1 MQAKDIAQQLA
12 ARAEEVARHL
22 MRSGKRHGNEWCA
35 GDITGKAGSSLKV
48 CIVGPRSGVWKDF
61 AGGKGGD
68 LLDLWALV
76 AQKPLLEAMKD
87 CKVYLGIGGV
97 QFEPRRVLN
106 FVRPQRM
113 LSSPLS
119 RNTKAYDYLVR
130 ERKLT
135 QQTLDSYAV
144 GVAGS
149 EIVFSY
155 KRDNETILVK
165 YLGIERVNGKKQ
177 IRVEKNC
184 EPCLFGWNNVDD
196 DARAVTICEG
206 EIDAM
211 SLYQYGVGALSV
223 PFGAGN
229 HAWVE
234 HEYDRL
240 AQFDEIFICFD
251 NDDAG
256 NKGALEL
263 AERLGIH
270 RCSIVKLPQKDANE
284 CLRAGV
290 SKDDIA
296 QAFSNAKTMDPQ
308 ELKKLFDF
316 MQAIHDEFYPPGGK
330 LAGYDMPWQ
339 KTEGKI
345 LFRPGELSV
354 WSGINGHGKSQ
365 FLGQVILGMMEQ
377 GAKICI
383 ASLELRPSR
392 LSMRLIKQATALA
405 LPSPEYIDAVIEHY
419 NEQLWLFDLVGNAK
433 SDRLLEVFK
442 YARHRYGVDVFVID
456 SFMMLDIAE
465 DDYKAQKG
473 FIERLCEFRTQYN
486 CQIHLVVHPR
496 KGADEHSAPGK
507 LDYKGTGAISD
518 LADNCF
524 TLWRNKGKERAL
536 QKSNDGYMLTEKEA
550 ERLQM
555 PDAILSCDKQ
565 RHGDWEGNLG
575 FWFDAESLQ
584 YVASEYS
591 KPKRFVDFSSLIA
604 NDSN

>member
-22 MRSGKRHGNEWCA
+22 LPRGKRQGKEWCV
-35 GDITGKAGSSLKV
+35 GDISGKAGASFKV
-48 CIVGPRSGVWKDF
+48 CVSGPKAGVWKEF
-61 AGGKGGD
+61 AYGDGGD
-68 LLDLWALV
+68 LLDLWALIT
-76 AQKPLLEAMKD
+76 QKTLLEAMKE
-87 CKVYLGIGGV
+87 CQGYLGMGKV
-97 QFEPRRVLN
+97 QFAPKRALN
-106 FVRPQRM
+106 FVKPPTVHLKA
-113 LSSPLS
+113 LSEDV
-119 RNTKAYDYLVR
+119 KAYDYLVG

-135 QQTLDSYAV
+135 PQTLSKY
-144 GVAGS
+144 GVSVIAG

-165 YLGIERVNGKKQ
+165 YLGLERVNGKKQ
-177 IRVEKNC
+177 VRVEKNC
-184 EPCLFGWNNVDD
+184 EPCLFGWHMIPDNV
-196 DARAVTICEG
+196 RAVAICEG
-206 EIDAM
+206 EFDAM
-211 SLYQYGVGALSV
+211 SLHQYGMAALSV

-251 NDDAG
+251 DDEAG
-256 NKGALEL
+256 KKGALEL
-263 AERLGIH
+263 VERLGIH
-270 RCSIVKLPQKDANE
+270 RCSLVQLPSKDANA
-284 CLRAGV
+284 CLQQGV

-308 ELKKLFDF
+308 ELKKLVDF

-330 LAGYDMPWQ
+330 PAGYDAPWQ

-345 LFRPGELSV
+345 LFRPGELSI

-365 FLGQVILGMMEQ
+365 FLGQVMLGMMEQ

-392 LSMRLIKQATALA
+392 LSMRLIKQATAMA
-405 LPSPEYIDAVIEHY
+405 LPSPAYIDAVIEHY

-496 KGADEHSAPGK
+496 KGADENSAPGK

-524 TLWRNKGKERAL
+524 TLWRNKGKEKAL
-536 QKSNDGYMLTEKEA
+536 QKSNDGYPLTDKEA

-555 PDAILSCDKQ
+555 PDAILGCDKQ

-575 FWFDAESLQ
+575 FWFDAESFQ
-584 YVASEYS
+584 YLPTDCS
-591 KPKRFVDFSSLIA
+591 KAKRFVDFSSSIA
-604 NDSN
+604 NYM